1 MRTQQVFGGPTD
13 LPGSAGAP
21 LSWTSRATTSRIL
34 TQCLTWHKMSSAS
47 ERVCQALPARARM
60 RIGRFTVD
68 GWRTSPGM
76 DPCMDPPEVEDQL
89 GQAIREDTPG
99 YIPKVL
105 PKLIPYGTGDY
116 HCDKPGLHPTFRFE
130 EWGRYV
136 MLWHDGRFLRHTR
149 FRYWLLDTMLRL
161 LVPVVQRTFFRMRKA
176 CEDYTLG
183 SLTDRAKRR
192 ELVQIHWREAEDAP
206 EARGD
211 GPPDRIGD
219 GRPWHERWRRLD
231 PVWTLYSY
239 VHRLQAS
246 PAALDALEGI
256 PVL

>member
-13 LPGSAGAP
+13 LPGSAGAL

-76 DPCMDPPEVEDQL
+76 DPCMDPPEVEDQP

-130 EWGRYV
+130 EWGRYA

-149 FRYWLLDTMLRL
+149 FRFRIAGSGCPANLLPHAQGVRGLHARVSHGQGQAARVGADPLARSGRCARSSRRWSTRSNRRR
-161 LVPVVQRTFFRMRKA
+161 P
-176 CEDYTLG
+176 TL
-183 SLTDRAKRR
+183 A
-192 ELVQIHWREAEDAP
+192 
-206 EARGD
+206 
-211 GPPDRIGD
+211 
-219 GRPWHERWRRLD
+219 
-231 PVWTLYSY
+231 
-239 VHRLQAS
+239 
-246 PAALDALEGI
+246 
-256 PVL
+256 